1 MAISIGGLISFLIIL
16 LVLGIVVWLA
26 YYILANFAPPEPL
39 GRIIRVAIMVV
50 AVLIVV
56 VLLLNFAGIGTGLRL
71 TG

>member
-1 MAISIGGLISFLIIL
+1 MAISIGGLVQFLLIL
-16 LVLGIVVWLA
+16 LALGIVVWLA
-26 YYILANFAPPEPL
+26 YYILANFEPPAPL

-56 VLLLNFAGIGTGLRL
+56 ALILNLAGVRAPLRL